1 MIIESN
7 ETSIETPIET
17 SIETSIETPIETPIE
32 TSIET
37 PNDCSEVMTTKSI
50 TELVEKCEI
59 DGKQWHRC
67 KWFDCNYSTI
77 RSDSIVRHMRRH
89 TGDRPYKCE
98 LCSYATI
105 QSSAL
110 KIHMRRHTGEKPY
123 KCNFDNCGKRFTVL
137 GTLLIHERT
146 HTGLKPFKCKSQNC
160 GYASIERSKLSIHMK
175 KNHGLKP
182 NQHIPINT
190 NDNNVSNADEDVI
203 ESSQLIPINIF
214 SNISSTSCQNI
225 QGFNHFICNV
235 FLNLIKFLIK
245 LRI

>member
-1 MIIESN
+1 VTTNKSV
-7 ETSIETPIET
+7 
-17 SIETSIETPIETPIE
+17 
-32 TSIET
+32 
-37 PNDCSEVMTTKSI
+37 SEVMATKSI
-50 TELVEKCEI
+50 TEFVEKCEI

-67 KWFDCNYSTI
+67 KWLECNYSTV

-110 KIHMRRHTGEKPY
+110 KIHIRRHTGEKPY

-137 GTLLIHERT
+137 ATLLIHERT
-146 HTGLKPFKCKSQNC
+146 HTGLKPFKCKSLNC

-175 KNHGLKP
+175 KIHGLKP

-190 NDNNVSNADEDVI
+190 NNNNNNNYVSNADEDVLK
-203 ESSQLIPINIF
+203 SSQLIPLNIF
-214 SNISSTSCQNI
+214 SNISSTSCENI
-225 QGFNHFICNV
+225 QGFNHFICNI
-235 FLNLIKFLIK
+235 FLYLIK
-245 LRI
+245 LRIELKLFLCPNLIIH